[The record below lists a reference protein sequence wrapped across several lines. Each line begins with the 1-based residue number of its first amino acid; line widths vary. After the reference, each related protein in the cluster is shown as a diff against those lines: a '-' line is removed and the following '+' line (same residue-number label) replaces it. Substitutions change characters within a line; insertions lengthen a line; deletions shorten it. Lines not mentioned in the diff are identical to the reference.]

1 VKVVYYR
8 LKMTDVSH
16 VVSYS
21 NIVAIGLDPTGGD
34 SLRLINTAVTGLVYL
49 QYTSAGSSS
58 ALNLRVISMRGQIMI
73 QQLLP
78 VSAGVNSY
86 SIDAS
91 ALPKG
96 MYLQAAGQ
104 SIRFVKL

>member
-1 VKVVYYR
+1 
-8 LKMTDVSH
+8 MTDVTH
-16 VVSYS
+16 AVSYS
-21 NIVAIGLDPTGGD
+21 NIVAIGLDQNGGD
-34 SLRLINTAVTGLVYL
+34 SLRLINTAVTGLAYL
-49 QYTSAGSSS
+49 QYTSTGSSS
-58 ALNLRVISMRGQIMI
+58 ALNLRVISMSGQVMI

-86 SIDAS
+86 TVDAS

-96 MYLQAAGQ
+96 VYVLQAAGQ